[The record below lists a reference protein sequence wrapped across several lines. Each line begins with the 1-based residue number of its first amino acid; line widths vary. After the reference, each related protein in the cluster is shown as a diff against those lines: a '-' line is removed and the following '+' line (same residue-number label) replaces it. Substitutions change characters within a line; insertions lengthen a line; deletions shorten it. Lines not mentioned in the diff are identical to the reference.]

1 MFAELMGG
9 GGGVGIMATGY
20 FTSMLLNSAIL
31 KQHSNN

>member
-9 GGGVGIMATGY
+9 GGGVMATGY